1 MLETILK
8 RLNNMTIHSPWHDH
22 TTEPHQEEEDT
33 TSQIADPS
41 GGGQNRGNPRY
52 RGNGGRKLEVLTFDG
67 AYLNGWLVR
76 IDRFFWVSDIPM
88 GEKLHYAVL
97 GLMGEALTWF
107 AWWEAQSTFHT
118 WLRFKLDLLKRFEPG
133 AASNP
138 LVLLLQV
145 K

>member
-1 MLETILK
+1 
-8 RLNNMTIHSPWHDH
+8 MTIHSPWHDH

-76 IDRFFWVSDIPM
+76 IDRFF
-88 GEKLHYAVL
+88 
-97 GLMGEALTWF
+97 
-107 AWWEAQSTFHT
+107 
-118 WLRFKLDLLKRFEPG
+118 
-133 AASNP
+133 
-138 LVLLLQV
+138 
-145 K
+145 